1 MLTLSYGYKLPQ
13 AGDRGAPL
21 FQALEDN
28 ITRLNGH
35 THNGTDSAPLT
46 AQAVVAVT
54 GNILSAGWV
63 FYADGLYRQL
73 VTIAPGFDYDKVQIG
88 FRLTTGQFVY
98 PAVDKVSATQY
109 YVYTNDNTQDFVAL
123 YGG

>member
-13 AGDRGAPL
+13 AGDRGATL

-46 AQAVVAVT
+46 AQAVVAIT
-54 GNILSAGWV
+54 ANILLGAWIA
-63 FYADGLYRQL
+63 YADGLYRQL

-88 FRLTTGQFVY
+88 FRLTTGEFVY
-98 PAVDKVSATQY
+98 PAVERVSATQY
-109 YVYTNDNTQDFVAL
+109 YVYTNDNSKSLVAL